1 MHFNQNKLIQIS
13 ERTKEMATNSEDFF
27 CTKEKYKK
35 CVFSSRI
42 NIDLSLLFKT
52 LWTVRKLTWTT
63 THEKNQG
70 HCNSW
75 KIVANG
81 HSGWC
86 FMWTFFDWPTNYS
99 HELHFYLRNGSLFI
113 HSLKLFC
120 SLLCRRVLQ
129 KTFFVCL

>member
-1 MHFNQNKLIQIS
+1 MC
-13 ERTKEMATNSEDFF
+13 FF
-27 CTKEKYKK
+27 IKNRYRLTI
-35 CVFSSRI
+35 V
-42 NIDLSLLFKT
+42 SLLFKT

-113 HSLKLFC
+113 HLLKLFC

-129 KTFFVCL
+129 KKNFFLFVFKGPQMASFLSNNFLFRMFVSDGKM